1 MSEPEVPALLP
12 PAPGALS
19 PGEVADIL
27 ADLKT
32 FGITDAEEI
41 ITMTV
46 KGKKIQLRVANISN
60 DDEIFAQIRADGL
73 KGYSWVQRM
82 RCEILAKAITWIN
95 GVAVAD
101 VDYAIDP
108 YSGEER
114 PLRLILVDMLIR
126 WGQEVVLVLWKLYM
140 VHCQKI
146 EDSLTEQLPDSLVM
160 TEAEKR
166 FMARIS
172 EELAAAGALA
182 ITETAELAAT
192 PLTPEGETK
201 E

>member
-1 MSEPEVPALLP
+1 MSDLELNP
-12 PAPGALS
+12 PTPGTLS

-27 ADLKT
+27 ADLKS

-41 ITMTV
+41 ITLNI
-46 KGKKIQLRVANISN
+46 KGKKVQLRVSNVSN
-60 DDEIFAQIRADGL
+60 DDEIFAQLRTDGL

-95 GVAVAD
+95 GVNLAE

-108 YSGEER
+108 YSGDER
-114 PLRLILVDMLIR
+114 PIRLILVDMLIK

-166 FMARIS
+166 FMERIG
-172 EELAAAGALA
+172 EELAQVGATA

-192 PLTPEGETK
+192 PSTPEGNTK